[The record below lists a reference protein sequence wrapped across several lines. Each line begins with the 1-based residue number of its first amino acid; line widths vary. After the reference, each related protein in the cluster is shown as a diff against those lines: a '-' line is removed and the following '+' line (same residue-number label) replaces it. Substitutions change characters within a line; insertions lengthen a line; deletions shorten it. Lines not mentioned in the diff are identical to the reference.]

1 MQKSKRKTT
10 DKRNDVKVDFMFSRY
25 EFLLSR
31 GYFDIP
37 ELNIETSSF
46 KAVFARRGILVKNGP
61 LRPTSLFDKVS
72 FISWKIKN
80 ESRGITANFS

>member
-1 MQKSKRKTT
+1 
-10 DKRNDVKVDFMFSRY
+10 MFSRY

-31 GYFDIP
+31 GYFDLP

-46 KAVFARRGILVKNGP
+46 KAVFARHGILVKSGP
-61 LRPTSLFDKVS
+61 LRPTSLSDKIS

-80 ESRGITANFS
+80 EFRGMTANFSGLVLWNSPIIRI